1 MDQYLVFDGGAM
13 QIAPTFFPQQE
24 NPNRAQTPTA
34 LPHNSQQRYRFV
46 TPKCRRD
53 RYTSRNHRESHFPI
67 RGDLP

>member
-34 LPHNSQQRYRFV
+34 LPHNSQ
-46 TPKCRRD
+46 
-53 RYTSRNHRESHFPI
+53 
-67 RGDLP
+67 